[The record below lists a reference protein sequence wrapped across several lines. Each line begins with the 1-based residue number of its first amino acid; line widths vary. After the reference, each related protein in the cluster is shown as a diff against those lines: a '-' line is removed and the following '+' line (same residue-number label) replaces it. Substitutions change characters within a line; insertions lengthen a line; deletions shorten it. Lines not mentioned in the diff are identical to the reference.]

1 MPSDGGSPFVD
12 ACQDSIVIGVNGTS
26 QPSSGTQA
34 PRSLQTV
41 CGTLSV
47 TGTGPYQISTTLKGI
62 LPVRGNFPGVVMQ
75 NQLCPANQVIVGVD
89 SRLGM
94 WVDELRFL
102 CAPITVSV
110 EREMYTLS
118 IGSATPLG
126 TIGGDGGMPGPS
138 VNCASG
144 EIVTTLYIHAG
155 DAIDAFGIGCAEPS
169 LEFEN

>member
-1 MPSDGGSPFVD
+1 MPSDGGSPFID
-12 ACQDSIVIGVNGTS
+12 DCQDSVVIGVNGTN

-47 TGTGPYQISTTLKGI
+47 TGTGPYQVSTMLKGI
-62 LPVRGNFPGVVMQ
+62 LPVHGSFPGSVIQ

-89 SRLGM
+89 TRQGM
-94 WVDELRFL
+94 WVDELRLL

-110 EREMYTLS
+110 ASEMYTLS

-126 TIGGDGGMPGPS
+126 SIGGDGGGPAPAI
-138 VNCASG
+138 NCAKG

-155 DAIDAFGIGCAEPS
+155 DAIDAFGIGCAAPS